1 MFRKVVRKI
10 LNVVFRLKEI
20 ILYRGGVKVR
30 QVSDANHTKDNE
42 IKDKKSRDNISIDL
56 EITRIL

>member
-1 MFRKVVRKI
+1 VRKI